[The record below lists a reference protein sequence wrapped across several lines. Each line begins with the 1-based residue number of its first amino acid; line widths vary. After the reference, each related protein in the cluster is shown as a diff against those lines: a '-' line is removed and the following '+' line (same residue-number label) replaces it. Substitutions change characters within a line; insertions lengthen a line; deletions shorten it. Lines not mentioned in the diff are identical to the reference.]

1 MRLHEVLDQQQ
12 IEELNL
18 KKIGKGVATAG
29 IAGALALG
37 SPDAKGS
44 DLDAIWDKQPFV
56 PTQVELEQIKKIA
69 IQVVNDYNQGN
80 INVSGN
86 FREIN
91 LRGTPEN
98 ALFKEIKA
106 VFQKKFSEKYMGQM
120 DTRQRNRVN
129 NMARMKAVTIMM
141 KYLQDNKP
149 DHPAI
154 N

>member
-37 SPDAKGS
+37 SPDAKGQ
-44 DLDAIWDKQPFV
+44 DFDAIWDKQPFV
-56 PTQVELEQIKKIA
+56 PTAIEQEQIKKIA
-69 IQVVNDYNQGN
+69 ITIVNEYSKSNFR
-80 INVSGN
+80 VSGN
-86 FREIN
+86 FKEIN
-91 LRGTPEN
+91 LYGTPEQI
-98 ALFKEIKA
+98 LFKEIKA
-106 VFQKKFSEKYMGQM
+106 IFQKKFSEKYMGQM

-129 NMARMKAVTIMM
+129 DMARMKAVSIMM

>member
-1 MRLHEVLDQQQ
+1 
-12 IEELNL
+12 
-18 KKIGKGVATAG
+18 
-29 IAGALALG
+29 
-37 SPDAKGS
+37 
-44 DLDAIWDKQPFV
+44 
-56 PTQVELEQIKKIA
+56 
-69 IQVVNDYNQGN
+69 
-80 INVSGN
+80 
-86 FREIN
+86 
-91 LRGTPEN
+91 

>member
-1 MRLHEVLDQQQ
+1 MRLHEVMDQQQ

-18 KKIGKGVATAG
+18 KKIGKGIATAG

-44 DLDAIWDKQPFV
+44 DLDSIWDKQPFV
-56 PTQVELEQIKKIA
+56 PTAMEQEQIKKIA
-69 IQVVNDYNQGN
+69 ILVVKEYSNVNVRGN
-80 INVSGN
+80 
-86 FREIN
+86 
-91 LRGTPEN
+91 
-98 ALFKEIKA
+98 FKEIKLYGTPEQIL
-106 VFQKKFSEKYMGQM
+106 FQEIKAIFHKQYSEKYNGMVPQGRI
-120 DTRQRNRVN
+120 DSK
-129 NMARMKAVTIMM
+129 ARMRAVSIMM